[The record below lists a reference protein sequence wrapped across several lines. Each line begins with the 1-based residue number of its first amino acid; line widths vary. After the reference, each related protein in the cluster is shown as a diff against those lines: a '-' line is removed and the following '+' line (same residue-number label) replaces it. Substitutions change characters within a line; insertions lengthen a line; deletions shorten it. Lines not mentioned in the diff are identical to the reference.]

1 MEKEKFVTVVTK
13 KQSYDDM
20 YIVSNMGRVISI
32 KNKKFPKL
40 LRGSSDG
47 RRGYLK
53 IKLYNHLGE
62 SETVYIH
69 RVVLY
74 SFSISEGV
82 TVGVEMT
89 VDHING
95 DRTDNRLENLQWLS
109 NLDNTLKRDYKWTN
123 REPIFSH
130 RDEILK
136 SYFVERLTMRELS
149 LKFNIDTQTISD
161 FLNGR
166 KYRID
171 EEVSYAEKWC
181 IDNNIEYKIRM
192 NNDLNKFGTKKRIKV
207 TFK

>member
-1 MEKEKFVTVVTK
+1 MIKEKFVTVVTK
-13 KQSYDDM
+13 KQSYKDM
-20 YIVSNMGRVISI
+20 YIVSNLGRVVSI

-62 SETVYIH
+62 AETVYIH

-74 SFSISEGV
+74 SFSISEGIE
-82 TVGVEMT
+82 VGVEMT

-95 DRTDNRLENLQWLS
+95 IKTDNRLENLQWLS

-123 REPIFSH
+123 REPIFLH
-130 RDEILK
+130 RDDVLR
-136 SYFVERLTMRELS
+136 SYFVENLTMRELS
-149 LKFNIDTQTISD
+149 SKFNIDTQTMSD
-161 FLNGR
+161 FLNGK

-171 EEVSYAEKWC
+171 DTLSHAEKWC
-181 IDNNIEYKIRM
+181 IDNNIEYKIRS
-192 NNDLNKFGTKKRIKV
+192 NNDLNKFGTKKRIMV
-207 TFK
+207 TL